1 MPVQANLLKKD
12 FYYEICNSFKL
23 EYLLENF
30 ESINSFTVVTK
41 INREFDSNYLV
52 IIHMNSKYFTKE
64 ELNNSLA
71 DYFKNL
77 PIEYSIIVDE
87 G

>member
-1 MPVQANLLKKD
+1 MPVQANLLKRIFITK
-12 FYYEICNSFKL
+12 FAILLKL

-30 ESINSFTVVTK
+30 ESINSFTVITK

-77 PIEYSIIVDE
+77 PIKYSIIVDE

>member
-1 MPVQANLLKKD
+1 MK
-12 FYYEICNSFKL
+12 ICNSFKTGIFIG
-23 EYLLENF
+23 NF

>member
-1 MPVQANLLKKD
+1 MKFAILL
-12 FYYEICNSFKL
+12 KL

-30 ESINSFTVVTK
+30 ESINSFTVITK
-41 INREFDSNYLV
+41 INRKFDSNYLV
-52 IIHMNSKYFTKE
+52 IVHMNSKYFTKE
-64 ELNNSLA
+64 ELNSSLA
-71 DYFKNL
+71 DYFENL

>member
-1 MPVQANLLKKD
+1 MKFAILL
-12 FYYEICNSFKL
+12 KL

-30 ESINSFTVVTK
+30 ESINSFTVITK

-64 ELNNSLA
+64 ELNNSQLIILKI
-71 DYFKNL
+71 YPL
-77 PIEYSIIVDE
+77 SIL
-87 G
+87 

>member
-1 MPVQANLLKKD
+1 MKFAILL
-12 FYYEICNSFKL
+12 KL

-30 ESINSFTVVTK
+30 ESINSFTVITK

-77 PIEYSIIVDE
+77 PIEYSKQLTRGKIPLVFILR
-87 G
+87 

>member
-1 MPVQANLLKKD
+1 MPVQTNLLKRIFIIK
-12 FYYEICNSFKL
+12 FAILLKL

-77 PIEYSIIVDE
+77 PIKYSIIVDE

>member
-1 MPVQANLLKKD
+1 MKFAILL
-12 FYYEICNSFKL
+12 KL

-41 INREFDSNYLV
+41 INRKFDSNYLV

-64 ELNNSLA
+64 ELNNS
-71 DYFKNL
+71 F
-77 PIEYSIIVDE
+77 S
-87 G
+87 

>member
-1 MPVQANLLKKD
+1 MKFAILL
-12 FYYEICNSFKL
+12 KL

-71 DYFKNL
+71 DYLKIYPL
-77 PIEYSIIVDE
+77 SIL
-87 G
+87 

>member
-1 MPVQANLLKKD
+1 MKFAILL
-12 FYYEICNSFKL
+12 KL

-30 ESINSFTVVTK
+30 KSINSFTVVTK

-64 ELNNSLA
+64 ESNNSLA

-87 G
+87 GKIPLVFILR

>member
-1 MPVQANLLKKD
+1 MKFAILL
-12 FYYEICNSFKL
+12 KL

-64 ELNNSLA
+64 EL
-71 DYFKNL
+71 K
-77 PIEYSIIVDE
+77 
-87 G
+87 

>member
-1 MPVQANLLKKD
+1 MKFAILL
-12 FYYEICNSFKL
+12 KL

-64 ELNNSLA
+64 ELNNSLT

>member
-1 MPVQANLLKKD
+1 MKFAILL
-12 FYYEICNSFKL
+12 KL

-30 ESINSFTVVTK
+30 ESVNYFTVTTK
-41 INREFDSNYLV
+41 IDRISNLNYLV
-52 IIHMNSKYFTKE
+52 IVHMNSKYFTKE
-64 ELNNSLA
+64 ELNDSLA
-71 DYFKNL
+71 NYFENL

>member
-1 MPVQANLLKKD
+1 MKFAILL
-12 FYYEICNSFKL
+12 KL

-30 ESINSFTVVTK
+30 ESINSFTVITK

-64 ELNNSLA
+64 ELNNFLA

>member
-1 MPVQANLLKKD
+1 MKFAILLK
-12 FYYEICNSFKL
+12 L
-23 EYLLENF
+23 QYLFENF
-30 ESINSFTVVTK
+30 ETINSFTEITK
-41 INREFDSNYLV
+41 IKKEFDSNYLV

-77 PIEYSIIVDE
+77 HIEYSIIVDE

>member
-1 MPVQANLLKKD
+1 
-12 FYYEICNSFKL
+12 
-23 EYLLENF
+23 
-30 ESINSFTVVTK
+30 
-41 INREFDSNYLV
+41 
-52 IIHMNSKYFTKE
+52 MNSKYFTKE

>member
-1 MPVQANLLKKD
+1 MKFAILL
-12 FYYEICNSFKL
+12 KL

-30 ESINSFTVVTK
+30 ESITFTVITK

>member
-1 MPVQANLLKKD
+1 MKFAILL
-12 FYYEICNSFKL
+12 KL

-30 ESINSFTVVTK
+30 ESINYFTVTTK
-41 INREFDSNYLV
+41 IDRISNPNYLV
-52 IIHMNSKYFTKE
+52 IVNMNSKYFTKE

-71 DYFKNL
+71 NYFENL